1 MLLEEFD
8 PETKAVIN
16 PEQSVQKIEGFP
28 AVTISCFSHTLFHE
42 MLSLFEAEEIAG
54 IHGANGVIPVYQ
66 VIYQGEPFAFYQ
78 SRVGEPACVGDYEEV
93 VTMGS
98 QCMILFGNCGV
109 LDRNIEDCGII
120 IPRHAIRDEGTS
132 YHYAPA
138 SDFIDVNDAY
148 AGLFKDVCS
157 EHGYHYV
164 EGTTWTTDSF
174 YRETPEKMKRRKAQ
188 GALCVEMECAGM
200 QAMCSFRHTDFF
212 TYYYAGDNLDHTS
225 WDPRSLSNHAR
236 LDDKAKIALLAFE
249 LGLKINA
256 QKRKQNVSET

>member
-8 PETKAVIN
+8 PEIKAVIN
-16 PEQSVQKIEGFP
+16 PEQNVQKIEGFP
-28 AVTISCFSHTLFHE
+28 EVTISCFSQTLFQE
-42 MLSLFEAEEIAG
+42 VLSVFEAEEIAG
-54 IHGANGVIPVYQ
+54 IHGANGVIPIYKVVYQ
-66 VIYQGEPFAFYQ
+66 GKPFAFYQ
-78 SRVGEPACVGDYEEV
+78 SKVGEPACVGDYEEV

-98 QCMILFGNCGV
+98 RCMILFGNCGV
-109 LDRNIEDCGII
+109 LDRTIDDCSII

-138 SDFIDVNDAY
+138 SDIIDVNDAY
-148 AGLFKDVCS
+148 ADLFKDVCS
-157 EHGYHYV
+157 GHGYDYV

-225 WDPRSLSNHAR
+225 WDPRSLSNHVR
-236 LDDKAKIALLAFE
+236 LDDKTKIGLLAFE
-249 LGLKINA
+249 LGLKIH
-256 QKRKQNVSET
+256 KQMVIEKQSEL